1 MDGSIYRSPDIFSG
15 CEGMFLKKKAAIA
28 AFFMGEND
36 LKISEKLLDPF
47 LNHE

>member
-1 MDGSIYRSPDIFSG
+1 
-15 CEGMFLKKKAAIA
+15 MFIGVGNEKDWKKRLRRKKAAIA

-36 LKISEKLLDPF
+36 LKISKKLLDPF